1 MQRIGS
7 DTHKLVSR
15 LAYRLR
21 RSARPLGQAALELV
35 WPTRCA
41 CCEQLGVLLC
51 PSCAD
56 ALPRIDQALACPRCG
71 APHGKLVCTECTP
84 AYEPVN
90 FAFEQACCALEFS
103 KLTQRLI
110 VAYKDGG
117 ERRLAPILAWIV
129 ASTIPLE
136 WRRWADALTWV
147 PADSEALRRRG
158 FDHMALIALALA
170 EQSGLRAVPLLSK
183 RAREDQRSLG
193 RRQRQQNMSA
203 LFALSDEAHELVGTA
218 PVRLPAARATADAPA
233 TGPADVGA
241 AANAPATH
249 VCSPSRD
256 AAPHALR
263 RGHVLLIDD
272 VLTTGA
278 TLDAAARTLR
288 LAGIGA
294 VRVAAVARVW

>member
-1 MQRIGS
+1 MQRIDG
-7 DTHKLVSR
+7 DIQQLVSR

-41 CCEQLGVLLC
+41 CCERLGVLLC

-56 ALPRIDQALACPRCG
+56 ALPRIDRALACPRCG

-84 AYEPVN
+84 AYEPVS
-90 FAFEQACCALEFS
+90 FAFEQTCCALEFS
-103 KLTQRLI
+103 QLTRRLI

-117 ERRLAPILAWIV
+117 ERRLAPVLAWIV
-129 ASTIPLE
+129 ASAIPLE
-136 WRRWADALTWV
+136 WRRWADALTWI

-193 RRQRQQNMSA
+193 RKQRQQNTGA
-203 LFALSDEAHELVGTA
+203 IFTLSDEARELVGA
-218 PVRLPAARATADAPA
+218 PAPRAQPAPAARAMANTPAAGPGVAGVAATAL
-233 TGPADVGA
+233 GGA
-241 AANAPATH
+241 
-249 VCSPSRD
+249 S
-256 AAPHALR
+256 PHALR

-294 VRVAAVARVW
+294 VRVATVARVW